1 MAALGAIGA
10 ATAYTL
16 GQRRKRKEEEA
27 RQTAEAAAEAARRN
41 AAEAARRVQ
50 NWLQGQATLQNA
62 LNNSAL
68 SDAEKQGVQSTP
80 KNRSVPD
87 PETADMTEKE
97 RLSLYRQSERYRAYQ
112 ERMQAWEAER
122 KRHKPPQ
129 PIRRIARA
137 SGRSCRKHQLPPP
150 ALLQLPAIHLLQ
162 VGRLPW

>member
-1 MAALGAIGA
+1 MDFSTTAALRAS
-10 ATAYTL
+10 
-16 GQRRKRKEEEA
+16 EA
-27 RQTAEAAAEAARRN
+27 LLVELIETREAAK
-41 AAEAARRVQ
+41 VQ
-50 NWLQGQATLQNA
+50 NYLQGKAMLQNA
-62 LNNSAL
+62 LNNPAL

-80 KNRSVPD
+80 KNRSLPD

-137 SGRSCRKHQLPPP
+137 SGRSCRKHQLPP
-150 ALLQLPAIHLLQ
+150 L
-162 VGRLPW
+162 RLHR